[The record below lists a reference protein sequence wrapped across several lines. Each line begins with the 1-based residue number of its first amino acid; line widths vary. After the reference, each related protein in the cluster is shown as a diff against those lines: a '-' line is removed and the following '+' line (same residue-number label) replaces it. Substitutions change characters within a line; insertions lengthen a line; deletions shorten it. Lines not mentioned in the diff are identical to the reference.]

1 MRLNNVTLIS
11 IAGNPKSINNTK
23 KALMHC
29 VSQVDFD
36 DVILF
41 SCEPDNS
48 INTIEIP
55 YFDLG
60 MYSQFCVEQLNQ
72 YIKTDFCMII
82 QWDGFIL
89 DTSYWADEFLSYD
102 FIGAPWPF
110 DNHLVGNG
118 GFCIRSKKFLEV
130 SSQLKYKSNLITLHG
145 PKGPSYTP
153 EDWFLVKY
161 NREHMI
167 NNGINFAPADLAY
180 QFSVEHVG
188 INNQFANSISAKK
201 VFNPDDI
208 STYKSFGFHGDF
220 NTAGMRVLYGN

>member
-1 MRLNNVTLIS
+1 MKLNNMTLVS
-11 IAGNPKSINNTK
+11 IAGNSNSIPNTK
-23 KALMHC
+23 KALSHC
-29 VSQVDFD
+29 INKVDFA

-41 SCEPDNS
+41 SCEPD
-48 INTIEIP
+48 TDFKTVHIP
-55 YFDLG
+55 YFDVP
-60 MYSQFCVEQLNQ
+60 MYSQFCVEQLNN
-72 YIKTDFCMII
+72 YIATDFCMVI

-89 DTSYWADEFLSYD
+89 DAAYWDEEFLNYD

-130 SSQLKYKSNLITLHG
+130 SSTLTYKSNLITLHG

-161 NREHMI
+161 NRQYMI
-167 NNGINFAPADLAY
+167 DNGINFAPPELAY
-180 QFSVEHVG
+180 KFSVEHVG
-188 INNQFANSISAKK
+188 LNNPFANSISAKK
-201 VFNPDDI
+201 LFNPSDL

-220 NTAGMRVLYGN
+220 NTAAMETLYGN